1 MPSVFNKIVIL
12 PTSTMC
18 PGPRARNWQE
28 PNGKQHSHRHG
39 HAKTFNAGLLEKAKK
54 AQQQGRKLSQTFPSN
69 NDLCPDNSLS

>member
-28 PNGKQHSHRHG
+28 PNEKQHSHRHG
-39 HAKTFNAGLLEKAKK
+39 HAKTFNAALL
-54 AQQQGRKLSQTFPSN
+54 
-69 NDLCPDNSLS
+69 